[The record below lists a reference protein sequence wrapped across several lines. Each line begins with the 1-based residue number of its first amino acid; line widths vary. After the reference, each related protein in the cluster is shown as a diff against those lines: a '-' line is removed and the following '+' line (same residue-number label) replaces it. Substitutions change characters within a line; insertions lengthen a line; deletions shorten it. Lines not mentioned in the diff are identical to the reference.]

1 MPTEP
6 VGGDQEAWTI
16 QPPGTALSTSLQARI
31 HDCALQTHSSTECQ
45 ALAIAIGRETQTA
58 HLIAF
63 GFGLFSAIIVGH
75 IASTFIVMLGRS
87 MQRRLRARCPRVS
100 PTLFQSGV
108 KHDA

>member
-6 VGGDQEAWTI
+6 VGEDQEPWTI
-16 QPPGTALSTSLQARI
+16 QPPGTALSARLQARI
-31 HDCALQTHSSTECQ
+31 HDCAAQTHSSTECQ

-63 GFGLFSAIIVGH
+63 GFGLFSAVIVGH
-75 IASTFIVMLGRS
+75 IASTFIVMLGRA
-87 MQRRLRARCPRVS
+87 MQRRLRPRYTRIS
-100 PTLFQSGV
+100 PTLFQSGA